1 MLKKHRGGKRIN
13 AGRKPEGD
21 AALKATIIAR
31 VTADQK
37 RVFQEKGGGKWLR
50 QTLTTSDS
58 ITKNSSV
65 GIKAVHP
72 HSKISQKFQCLSL
85 NILCRQAFRRRR
97 KVTRKRLTLMNC
109 WLITNRQPL
118 F

>member
-1 MLKKHRGGKRIN
+1 MLKKQRGGKRIN

-58 ITKNSSV
+58 ITKNSS
-65 GIKAVHP
+65 
-72 HSKISQKFQCLSL
+72 QKFQCLSL

-109 WLITNRQPL
+109 
-118 F
+118 

>member
-1 MLKKHRGGKRIN
+1 MLKKQRGGKRIN

-50 QTLTTSDS
+50 QTLTTAKSL
-58 ITKNSSV
+58 TKNETEQED
-65 GIKAVHP
+65 KAIYRLCP
-72 HSKISQKFQCLSL
+72 LSF
-85 NILCRQAFRRRR
+85 C
-97 KVTRKRLTLMNC
+97 
-109 WLITNRQPL
+109 PY
-118 F
+118 